1 VPSDATILA
10 ALMPSRLGWR
20 RSSTAIGI
28 YASTALSI
36 LGSLVA
42 ANVLGPSDFGLLAL
56 AIATTA
62 LFQLLLDL
70 TSDEALVKYG
80 FRYSERGD
88 WGRLRRVLELSL
100 ALKLGGA
107 ILAGSAVVAFALVA
121 DDVFGTD
128 GLARPLLLA
137 SLLPILQ
144 SIEGIAAAAL
154 VLRSRYD
161 LRAWFL
167 FFSMALRLLAIA
179 VAAPHGVTATVGS
192 LVAAQIA
199 TTLAIGAVGL
209 AAFRRFP
216 RARAEPLGPER
227 RDVVRFVLQSSI
239 GTGIVSLRTWI
250 APLLLG
256 VVTSVRQVGLFR
268 AAQAPQQGL
277 AALSSPVRLILLA
290 EQTRD
295 WERGRVDAVYAG
307 LRRYVAGAAAAMV
320 VVVVPLWL
328 LMPWLIELVLPD
340 YTDATD
346 AARIILL
353 AGALQ
358 LVFGWTKS
366 FPVSIGRP
374 NLRILAH
381 GIETIVLVPLILI
394 LGAEW
399 GATGAAGA
407 VLASTVA
414 FATVWTAL
422 VLRLRKTVLSHV
434 PAHGPPEVTT
444 V

>member
-1 VPSDATILA
+1 
-10 ALMPSRLGWR
+10 MPSRLVWR

-36 LGSLVA
+36 LGSLVG
-42 ANVLGPSDFGLLAL
+42 ANLLGPADFGLLAL

-62 LFQLLLDL
+62 LFQVLLDL

-88 WGRLRRVLELSL
+88 WGRFRRLLELTL
-100 ALKLGGA
+100 GLKLGGA
-107 ILAGSAVVAFALVA
+107 LLAGIAVIAVAPFA
-121 DDVFGTD
+121 DQVFGTD
-128 GLARPLLLA
+128 GLATPLLLA

-144 SIEGIAAAAL
+144 SIEGIAAGAL

-161 LRAWFL
+161 LRAWLL
-167 FFSMALRLLAIA
+167 FFSMALRLAAIA
-179 VAAPHGVTATVGS
+179 IAAPHGVTATVGG
-192 LVAAQIA
+192 LLAAQGA
-199 TTLAIGAVGL
+199 TTLAIGIVGL
-209 AAFRRFP
+209 AAISRFP
-216 RARAEPLGPER
+216 RAAAEPLGPER
-227 RDVVRFVLQSSI
+227 RDVVRFVLQSSV
-239 GTGIVSLRTWI
+239 GTGIVSLRSWI

-256 VVTSVRQVGLFR
+256 VVTGVRQVGLFR

-295 WERGRVDAVYAG
+295 WERGRAEAVYTG
-307 LRRYVAGAAAAMV
+307 LRRYVVGAAVAMG

-340 YTDATD
+340 YTEATD

-381 GIETIVLVPLILI
+381 GVETIVLVPLILV

-414 FATVWTAL
+414 FAGVWTVL
-422 VLRLRKTVLSHV
+422 VLRLRKTALSHIRAQR
-434 PAHGPPEVTT
+434 PTEVTAA
-444 V
+444 